1 MAELTRWFD
10 LSKGEVPACPG
21 VYLRN
26 VRGTNHEDHSYWDG
40 NQFMFTTAYGVDR
53 AFEMRH
59 RPTIYIGDEWRGL
72 AQDPA
77 RKLSRRSDPATSK
90 EAAAKAVRS
99 GMVMT
104 HCRRILACLKKH
116 GPQNANQVG
125 ARLKLHPHQVMKRF
139 SDLKNDGFAS
149 PNGKVLDGQR
159 VWNAL

>member
-1 MAELTRWFD
+1 MEELTRWFY
-10 LSKGEVPACPG
+10 LSKGEVPPCPG
-21 VYLRN
+21 VYK
-26 VRGTNHEDHSYWDG
+26 VEDPLPYSYWNGSSFNFCMSTPDFALRSFRVG
-40 NQFMFTTAYGVDR
+40 DR
-53 AFEMRH
+53 GGLGE
-59 RPTIYIGDEWRGL
+59 DVSLWRGL

-77 RKLSRRSDPATSK
+77 RKLSRRTDPATSK
-90 EAAAKAVRS
+90 EAATKAVRS

-104 HCRRILACLKKH
+104 HCQRILACLKDH

>member
-1 MAELTRWFD
+1 MEELTRWFD
-10 LSKGEVPACPG
+10 LSKDEFPPCPG
-21 VYLRN
+21 VYERFQS
-26 VRGTNHEDHSYWDG
+26 RYYGADYSYWDG
-40 NQFMFTTAYGVDR
+40 SRFMFTTYFGVDR
-53 AFEMRH
+53 AFQMRGE
-59 RPTIYIGDEWRGL
+59 PTISKESKWRGL
-72 AQDPA
+72 SQDPA
-77 RKLSRRSDPATSK
+77 LKLSRRTDPATSK

-104 HCRRILACLKKH
+104 HCQRILACLKDH

>member
-1 MAELTRWFD
+1 MEELTRWFD
-10 LSKGEVPACPG
+10 LSKGEFPPCPG
-21 VYLRN
+21 VYKVEDLRPY
-26 VRGTNHEDHSYWDG
+26 SYWDG
-40 NQFMFTTAYGVDR
+40 SSFNFCMSTPDS
-53 AFEMRH
+53 AFRSFREGGR
-59 RPTIYIGDEWRGL
+59 GGFGKDVSLWRGL
-72 AQDPA
+72 SQDPA
-77 RKLSRRSDPATSK
+77 RKLSRRTDPATSK

-104 HCRRILACLKKH
+104 HCQRILACLKDH

-125 ARLKLHPHQVMKRF
+125 ARLRLHPHQVMKRF